1 MFAIRPIFK
10 MLLLAVPAAIGAV
23 VVFNLLTM
31 KQSIDWRT
39 GLQRC
44 VKRLPAILAV
54 VLVCSVLCM
63 GYMWTGSPYQGSF
76 KVGYTYPKASKGLTP
91 SGTPLDVNEIFSDQV
106 LALLLEKHPEWEIGR
121 AHV

>member
-44 VKRLPAILAV
+44 IKRLPAILDLPPPA
-54 VLVCSVLCM
+54 
-63 GYMWTGSPYQGSF
+63 
-76 KVGYTYPKASKGLTP
+76 
-91 SGTPLDVNEIFSDQV
+91 
-106 LALLLEKHPEWEIGR
+106 
-121 AHV
+121 